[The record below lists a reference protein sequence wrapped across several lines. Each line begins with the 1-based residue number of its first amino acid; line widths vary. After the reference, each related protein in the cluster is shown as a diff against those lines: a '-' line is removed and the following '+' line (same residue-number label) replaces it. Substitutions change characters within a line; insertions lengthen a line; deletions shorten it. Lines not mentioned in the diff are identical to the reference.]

1 MSFCKHRKYKDPEF
15 AEQSVI
21 EPDNTNAPE
30 PVDMSK
36 IYQIN
41 AEYRQKKLE
50 EFPRLEEF
58 ENIVKQ
64 YTNDYIVLQIKSF
77 GEHGKTWSPTIDSV
91 YFCYTR
97 IKRELIFNDDK
108 EFRDWYVK
116 TDIADIRR
124 IISQEICAYIQRRKL
139 HNPQ

>member
-1 MSFCKHRKYKDPEF
+1 MSFCKHRRYKDPEF
-15 AEQSVI
+15 ADQSVI

-36 IYQIN
+36 IYRLS
-41 AEYRQKKLE
+41 EECRQKKLE

-64 YTNDYIVLQIKSF
+64 YTNDYIVLQIKTF
-77 GEHGKTWSPTIDSV
+77 GEHGKTWRPTIDSV

-97 IKRELIFNDDK
+97 IKKELIFNDDK

-124 IISQEICAYIQRRKL
+124 IISQEIYAYIQRRKL
-139 HNPQ
+139 HDPQ